1 MVNFLQPEGA
11 ETVGGPSLSTQFFT
25 CVCLAFY
32 DALFTFLVCFA
43 LELSILE

>member
-1 MVNFLQPEGA
+1 MVNFMWPEGV
-11 ETVGGPSLSTQFFT
+11 ETLGGPSLGSHLLD
-25 CVCLAFY
+25 CICLAFY